1 MNSKKLSDL
10 SLLEQDIWFN
20 FCYYYQCDLDD
31 VSIAS
36 ENQTYID
43 KKEKIIKR
51 MQQND
56 CPLSERIA
64 FHQEMMGETISIHF
78 KPFQI
83 AELLTQIDTLRG
95 EMNNLPTKMFQRQYS
110 DILIAYVQVLGG
122 LEFIQNN
129 KLARSAKAILAVKA
143 RYAKHLYPRRKILYR
158 ILREQVAQRG
168 KWDNPNEAVNFIL
181 DDLVKAFEVYDVQWL
196 ESELMLK
203 QNLLGELEQQQAK
216 QSVKQA
222 NVELVGVRRKPRTTF
237 TSKEIEELKEELN
250 SLKQILK
257 SKYPSKEMEK
267 SKYKMPYS
275 GGYIAETIIHELRNQ
290 PEILQEILLNAG

>member
-1 MNSKKLSDL
+1 MDSKKLSDI

-31 VSIAS
+31 VSIVS

-51 MQQND
+51 MQQNN
-56 CPLSERIA
+56 CLLSERIA
-64 FHQEMMGETISIHF
+64 FHQEMMGETISIPF

-122 LEFIQNN
+122 LEFIKNN

-203 QNLLGELEQQQAK
+203 QKMLSELEQSKPSAK
-216 QSVKQA
+216 QT
-222 NVELVGVRRKPRTTF
+222 NVEFGGICRKPRTAS
-237 TSKEIEELKEELN
+237 TSKKIVDLKKELTD
-250 SLKQILK
+250 LKQILK
-257 SKYPSKEMEK
+257 SKYPSREMEK
-267 SKYKMPYS
+267 FGYKMPYS
-275 GGYIAETIIHELRNQ
+275 GGYIAETIIHELRTQ
-290 PEILQEILLNAG
+290 PEFLLEIVLK

>member
-1 MNSKKLSDL
+1 MNDKKLSDI

-31 VSIAS
+31 VSIVS

-64 FHQEMMGETISIHF
+64 FHQEMMGETISIPF

-122 LEFIQNN
+122 FEFIQNN
-129 KLARSAKAILAVKA
+129 KLARSAKATLAVKA
-143 RYAKHLYPRRKILYR
+143 RYDKHLYPRREIIYR
-158 ILREQVAQRG
+158 ILRGQVARRG
-168 KWDNPNEAVNFIL
+168 KWKNPNQAVNFIL
-181 DDLVKAFEVYDVQWL
+181 NDLVKAFEDYDVEWL
-196 ESELMLK
+196 QSELVLK
-203 QNLLGELEQQQAK
+203 QKLLRELEQQSKQFVTHAK
-216 QSVKQA
+216 AESD
-222 NVELVGVRRKPRTTF
+222 GVRRKPAQIA
-237 TSKEIEELKEELN
+237 KKIEELQLELKN
-250 SLKQILK
+250 LNRILK
-257 SKYPSKEMEK
+257 AEYPSKEMEK
-267 SKYKMPYS
+267 FGYKMPYS
-275 GGYIAETIIHELRNQ
+275 GGYIAETIIHELRTQ
-290 PEILQEILLNAG
+290 PTILSEIIL

>member
-1 MNSKKLSDL
+1 MSDKKLSDL
-10 SLLEQDIWFN
+10 GLLEQDIWFN

-31 VSIAS
+31 VSIVS

-64 FHQEMMGETISIHF
+64 FHQEMMGETISIPF

-143 RYAKHLYPRRKILYR
+143 RYDKHLYPRREIIYR
-158 ILREQVAQRG
+158 ILRGQVARRG
-168 KWDNPNEAVNFIL
+168 KWKNPNQAVNFIL
-181 DDLVKAFEVYDVQWL
+181 NDLVKAFEDYDVEWL
-196 ESELMLK
+196 QSELVLK
-203 QNLLGELEQQQAK
+203 QKLLRELEQQSKQFVTHAK
-216 QSVKQA
+216 AESD
-222 NVELVGVRRKPRTTF
+222 GVRRKPAQIA
-237 TSKEIEELKEELN
+237 KKIEELQLELKN
-250 SLKQILK
+250 LNRILK
-257 SKYPSKEMEK
+257 AEYPSKEMEK
-267 SKYKMPYS
+267 FGYKMPYS
-275 GGYIAETIIHELRNQ
+275 GGYIAETIIHELRTQ
-290 PEILQEILLNAG
+290 PTILSEIIL

>member
-31 VSIAS
+31 VSIVS

-56 CPLSERIA
+56 CLLSERIA
-64 FHQEMMGETISIHF
+64 FHQEMMGETISIPF

-143 RYAKHLYPRRKILYR
+143 RYDKHLYPRREIIYR
-158 ILREQVAQRG
+158 ILRGQVARRG
-168 KWDNPNEAVNFIL
+168 KWKNPNQAVNFIL
-181 DDLVKAFEVYDVQWL
+181 NDLVKAFEDYDVEWL
-196 ESELMLK
+196 QSELVLK
-203 QNLLGELEQQQAK
+203 QKLLRELEQQSKQFVTHAK
-216 QSVKQA
+216 AESD
-222 NVELVGVRRKPRTTF
+222 GVRRKPAQIA
-237 TSKEIEELKEELN
+237 KKIEELQLELKN
-250 SLKQILK
+250 LNRILK
-257 SKYPSKEMEK
+257 AEYPSKEMEK
-267 SKYKMPYS
+267 FGYKMPYS
-275 GGYIAETIIHELRNQ
+275 GGYIAETIIHELRTQ
-290 PEILQEILLNAG
+290 PTILSEIIL